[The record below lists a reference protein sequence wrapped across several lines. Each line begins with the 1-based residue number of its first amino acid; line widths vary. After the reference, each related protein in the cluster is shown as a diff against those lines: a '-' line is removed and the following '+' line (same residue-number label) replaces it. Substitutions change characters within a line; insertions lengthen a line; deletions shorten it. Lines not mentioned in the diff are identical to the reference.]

1 MQTKRMPAPAR
12 LVSGAWP
19 YLWLAAAAAVSY
31 ALFGSARETQ
41 IKIGMAALLGALG
54 LYAAWLAARSRL
66 STGRMLLL
74 LTAAGAVLRIGYML
88 YTPYSVRGHDIGTAF
103 SNQNAGYIAQIFLY
117 GRLPQTNYGLFYH
130 PPVAFFLEAAVMRV
144 WSFFTPGKGVEAL
157 LDVAKLVPAFMSCA
171 LLVVLRRLFEALGM
185 PRRAVLVAV
194 AVLAFQPTFF
204 ILSAS
209 INNDMTMVFFIGVS
223 LLYTVRWY
231 KKQTFGNILLL
242 AAAIG
247 LAATSKV
254 SGLLVAP
261 LTAVVFLAGW
271 SRARGRGL
279 GRSRMTQFGA
289 FAAVCLPLGLWY
301 MVRNFVLFGQS
312 PGYVLQMAVNGPL
325 YVGNY
330 SFSQRFLSLPLGNL
344 FTQPYCAPYD
354 DYQLLPYVLKNA
366 LFGEFTFDTS
376 KWMAAPLMAAQLLL
390 VAFSL
395 AATVYVLLDRGV
407 PRLTRFLLGGL
418 WVLQIGSFVVFN
430 LRYPFGCTM
439 DFRYIVPT
447 LFSGTAFLGLGTQR
461 LRRRRPVWARRLLP
475 AVTGSVFAFGLFS
488 ALFYLA

>member
-1 MQTKRMPAPAR
+1 MQKQRMPAASR
-12 LVSGAWP
+12 LTRGAWP
-19 YLWLAAAAAVSY
+19 YLWLAVAVAVSY
-31 ALFGSARETQ
+31 ALFGSAQETS

-54 LYAAWLAARSRL
+54 LWAAWLTAHGRL
-66 STGRMLLL
+66 STARMLLFL
-74 LTAAGAVLRIGYML
+74 VAAGALLRIGYML
-88 YTPYSVRGHDIGTAF
+88 YTPYYLRGHDIGTAD

-117 GRLPQTNYGLFYH
+117 GRLPQTNYGLLYH
-130 PPVAFFLEAAVMRV
+130 PPVAFLMEAGVMRL
-144 WSFFTPGKGVEAL
+144 WSFFTPEKSVDTL
-157 LDVAKLVPAFMSCA
+157 LDVAKLVPAFLSCA
-171 LLVVLRRLFEALGM
+171 LLVVLRRLFEELNM

-209 INNDMTMVFFIGVS
+209 INNDMAMVFFIAVS

-231 KKQTFGNILLL
+231 KKQTFRNILLL
-242 AAAIG
+242 AVAIA
-247 LAATSKV
+247 LAGTSKV

-271 SRARGRGL
+271 QRARPRGL
-279 GRSRMTQFGA
+279 GQNRMGQFGA
-289 FAAVCLPLGLWY
+289 FAAVCLPLSLWY
-301 MVRNFVLFGQS
+301 MVRNAVLFGQS

-330 SFSQRFLSLPLGNL
+330 SFVQRFLSLPLGNL

-366 LFGEFTFDTS
+366 LFGEFTFS
-376 KWMAAPLMAAQLLL
+376 NAAWMAAPLMAAQLLL

-395 AATVYVLLDRGV
+395 AAMVYVLFDRGV

-447 LFSGTAFLGLGTQR
+447 LFSGTAFLGLGVQR
-461 LRRRRPVWARRLLP
+461 LRKRSPVWARRLLP